1 MKKFHI
7 ALSVVKF
14 ENTVEDYGRRLK
26 SKPCALVPGVYAL
39 WRTPEIN
46 FSIRKSDKVELRH
59 FGFENDEA
67 TGFSQEKDV
76 NGFIWEY
83 FSATHQNEEIKS
95 LWPEAQFKSKDL
107 S

>member
-7 ALSVVKF
+7 ALSVIEF
-14 ENTVEDYGRRLK
+14 EKTVEDYGRRLN
-26 SKPCALVPGVYAL
+26 SNPCVLVPGIYAL
-39 WRTPEIN
+39 WRIPEIN

-67 TGFSQEKDV
+67 ASFSQEKDV
-76 NGFIWEY
+76 NGLIWEC

-95 LWPEAQFKSKDL
+95 LWPDAEFE
-107 S
+107 